1 MSTRAVLWATIGRV
15 QDLSLVVLSVVLV
28 AAVVAAAGWR
38 LNGDAAVMLYAA
50 ALQSDWGRVVYRD
63 VFDMNAPGAHLAF
76 RAIYG
81 LTGGADTAIRGLD
94 IACLLTL
101 MGLTS
106 VIVRRWG
113 HRAMWSS
120 AVLVGLVYLGAGD
133 ALSLQREFLLLIPTA
148 LALAILSGRSEPV
161 LGATERVARAVGA
174 GLCIGIASTIKPQ
187 AAVFVVVAVVA
198 LAGRRAGRQR
208 AADAA
213 VALVAALCGVV
224 LAWVPVLAWL
234 RSQGALDPFL
244 DIARH
249 YWPLYDA
256 VTRRPYR
263 SIQGWPRLMYLLE
276 GYASGIAGPRLLWL
290 SAAVGGA
297 WVWRATVS
305 DARRPPVLPLVIF
318 LVVTLMFPGI
328 TGKFWDYHWLPFG
341 YAAVLLASVAW
352 ATPLPHLAGTGGI
365 AAVAMVLAVAG
376 LPTRA
381 WVADARRAGELQK
394 TDALTDSLQLAM
406 QPGDTVQPLDWTGV
420 ALHAMLR
427 ARAPLATRFME
438 DVHLYHHA
446 GHPYMERLR
455 ATLLE
460 EWQQAPP
467 RLVIEVEARG
477 WADGPSGRAPF
488 PALEHLL
495 ESAYAVRTQ
504 GNDFIVYERV
514 APEASAVV
522 GSSGRRARTAETP
535 DDVEH
540 RVDDVVHIP
549 AQWRSRTTR
558 LRSSRRA
565 MSHGRPARCTGTI
578 ARVRGVIAAS
588 TACGSMFIVR
598 RSTSTNTGRAP
609 QCSTTFAVAGNVRGE
624 VITSSPGAT
633 PITSRARCRAAVQEL
648 RPTACRAP
656 TYAANRSSN
665 SRVFGPVPSHPDAS
679 VSSTSAT
686 SSSPMRGVPN
696 ARNLSRT
703 VWSLPACPP
712 AVYPRGGHDA

>member
-1 MSTRAVLWATIGRV
+1 
-15 QDLSLVVLSVVLV
+15 
-28 AAVVAAAGWR
+28 
-38 LNGDAAVMLYAA
+38 
-50 ALQSDWGRVVYRD
+50 
-63 VFDMNAPGAHLAF
+63 
-76 RAIYG
+76 
-81 LTGGADTAIRGLD
+81 
-94 IACLLTL
+94 
-101 MGLTS
+101 
-106 VIVRRWG
+106 
-113 HRAMWSS
+113 MWSS

-352 ATPLPHLAGTGGI
+352 ATPLPHLAER
-365 AAVAMVLAVAG
+365 AASRRSPWC
-376 LPTRA
+376 LPSPACRPARGWPMRA
-381 WVADARRAGELQK
+381 APGSCRK

-565 MSHGRPARCTGTI
+565 MSHGPPREVHGDNRARARRDRCLD
-578 ARVRGVIAAS
+578 RVRVDVHRTAIDIDEHRARAA
-588 TACGSMFIVR
+588 VLHD
-598 RSTSTNTGRAP
+598 
-609 QCSTTFAVAGNVRGE
+609 VRGGGE
-624 VITSSPGAT
+624 RQGRGDHLVARGDANHLEGQVQGRRYRNSGRPRAGPRHTRQTVPRTVGSL
-633 PITSRARCRAAVQEL
+633 ARCRAI
-648 RPTACRAP
+648 PTRAYRAP
-656 TYAANRSSN
+656 R
-665 SRVFGPVPSHPDAS
+665 RPL
-679 VSSTSAT
+679 
-686 SSSPMRGVPN
+686 R
-696 ARNLSRT
+696 RR
-703 VWSLPACPP
+703 
-712 AVYPRGGHDA
+712 